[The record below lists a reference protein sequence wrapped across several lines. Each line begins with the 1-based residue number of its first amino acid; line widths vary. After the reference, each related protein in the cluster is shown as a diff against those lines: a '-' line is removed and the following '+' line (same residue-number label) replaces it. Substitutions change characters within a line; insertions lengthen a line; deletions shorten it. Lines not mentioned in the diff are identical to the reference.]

1 MTVCKAVHRQNVPN
15 LISASFVAPESKL
28 ALTPSS
34 SSSASAATSI
44 SSPPSSTAAGG
55 VVGGGVGLGL
65 VGVGVG
71 VGVGL
76 GVGGGS
82 IAANQSATEQ
92 LMQMLQKVT
101 GSPASVL

>member
-55 VVGGGVGLGL
+55 VGL

-71 VGVGL
+71 VGVGS
-76 GVGGGS
+76 GGGGGGGG
-82 IAANQSATEQ
+82 AANQSATEQ

>member
-44 SSPPSSTAAGG
+44 SSPPSSTAAA
-55 VVGGGVGLGL
+55 GGGVGL

-71 VGVGL
+71 VGVGM
-76 GVGGGS
+76 GNGGGGG
-82 IAANQSATEQ
+82 AANQSATEQ

>member
-44 SSPPSSTAAGG
+44 SSPPSSTAAAG
-55 VVGGGVGLGL
+55 GGGVGLVGL
-65 VGVGVG
+65 GVGVG
-71 VGVGL
+71 VGVGN
-76 GVGGGS
+76 GGGGG
-82 IAANQSATEQ
+82 AANQSATEQ

>member
-55 VVGGGVGLGL
+55 VGL

-71 VGVGL
+71 VGVGS
-76 GVGGGS
+76 GGGGGGVVVG
-82 IAANQSATEQ
+82 AANQSATEQ